1 MAMKFSPEKWPKIGW
16 LRRSPKLRL
25 EVVVGRL
32 EVEGVFSELSLSLF
46 LVTLPFTV
54 SPVFWH
60 K

>member
-1 MAMKFSPEKWPKIGW
+1 MGVGVWGGT
-16 LRRSPKLRL
+16 RDGVRL
-25 EVVVGRL
+25 GVGRL